1 MQLNSVNLIYQVTRC
16 NISKSFLFITI
27 QEGQSYIYRKHC
39 AHSSLYTL
47 VYVNL
52 TKPINVPVD
61 GEQKLLMQ
69 ESILSLPIP
78 PPPGHSREFACIFSL
93 SVQFPSAGQEK
104 LCNARPL
111 GKEMITIAWPWDTPT
126 Y

>member
-1 MQLNSVNLIYQVTRC
+1 MRRLRNSQGTLCLYLLCRIDKKE
-16 NISKSFLFITI
+16 IHLLMKSCSI
-27 QEGQSYIYRKHC
+27 
-39 AHSSLYTL
+39 
-47 VYVNL
+47 
-52 TKPINVPVD
+52 
-61 GEQKLLMQ
+61 MQ

-78 PPPGHSREFACIFSL
+78 PPGYSQEFACIFSL

-111 GKEMITIAWPWDTPT
+111 GKEMITIARPWDTPT

>member
-52 TKPINVPVD
+52 TKHINIPVE
-61 GEQKLLMQ
+61 GEQKLLKSTPIRIKVRQ
-69 ESILSLPIP
+69 FNNKIGNYHIRLQFTHQLDNFIILSELVYFNK
-78 PPPGHSREFACIFSL
+78 SQC
-93 SVQFPSAGQEK
+93 K
-104 LCNARPL
+104 
-111 GKEMITIAWPWDTPT
+111 
-126 Y
+126 